1 MFGHKTKNLQSTSQK
16 DKEKG
21 NVYTRK
27 SFLIR
32 QGTGEL
38 SVWHQEA
45 SESLA
50 VHSEEDPLPGVAIM
64 SHARRKIIN

>member
-1 MFGHKTKNLQSTSQK
+1 MQLKEKHLKSRRNAGGFIIVAGHKTKNLKSTSQK

-27 SFLIR
+27 SFLIS
-32 QGTGEL
+32 QGPGEL

-50 VHSEEDPLPGVAIM
+50 VHSE
-64 SHARRKIIN
+64 